1 MTTAGRAAVLRLF
14 RWEQGHADIWRVFAD
29 ADALRAVV
37 HGLAVPWRDAGV
49 THVVGIESRGFLLG
63 GATAMELGAGFV
75 AIRKSGTGLLPGPKV
90 QTSASPDYRG
100 LRHDLRMQA
109 TLGSGDAALMV
120 DDWAERAA
128 RPLPPVHWS
137 STAGRDGWDCRS
149 SSTSS
154 GKMLAR
160 RWAPWQHWC
169 AQMSWG
175 QPTAARARLVL
186 QPQLW

>member
-1 MTTAGRAAVLRLF
+1 VTTAGRAAVLRLF
-14 RWEQGHADIWRVFAD
+14 RWEQGHADSWRVFAD

-100 LRHDLRMQA
+100 FRHDLRMQA
-109 TLGSGDAALMV
+109 ILGSGDAALMV
-120 DDWAERAA
+120 DDWAERGSQAA
-128 RPLPPVHWS
+128 
-137 STAGRDGWDCRS
+137 
-149 SSTSS
+149 
-154 GKMLAR
+154 
-160 RWAPWQHWC
+160 
-169 AQMSWG
+169 
-175 QPTAARARLVL
+175 AARALVEQCGARWVGL
-186 QPQLW
+186 SLVVDQLGEDARASLGTVAALVRADELGSADGG